1 VTWRHCVGRIICDVK
16 LSSEPPCVSQVCRTW
31 KHLLCKLRFLLIK
44 FASNNVF
51 FADSLS
57 SNRCTIRSGI
67 ILILN
72 CEVIKILTI
81 LRRTVQRGFA
91 LFALWRSLTHLSQKK
106 FSYCISHKQEQKS
119 MMQEVVLS
127 RRVEM
132 TQSMRVNRKLDRM
145 MSTIKQC
152 KTIEHSKEQF
162 YLTSVLRTL
171 PQEGLQSIQQMKR
184 YLIVPSQICIS

>member
-1 VTWRHCVGRIICDVK
+1 
-16 LSSEPPCVSQVCRTW
+16 
-31 KHLLCKLRFLLIK
+31 
-44 FASNNVF
+44 
-51 FADSLS
+51 
-57 SNRCTIRSGI
+57 
-67 ILILN
+67 
-72 CEVIKILTI
+72 
-81 LRRTVQRGFA
+81 
-91 LFALWRSLTHLSQKK
+91 
-106 FSYCISHKQEQKS
+106 
-119 MMQEVVLS
+119 MQEVVLS